1 MVGPGPR
8 APEATSHEDPRC
20 TSPKVGHVAENTNK
34 PDKKLIEEW
43 GLETDEDAGFDLSK
57 YPPLPASALHKA
69 SASTRP
75 KPGLGG
81 FGRR

>member
-1 MVGPGPR
+1 MKTR
-8 APEATSHEDPRC
+8 D